1 MLEEELGLSPH
12 VLGRGIF
19 QGQHHINGLLET
31 TDAQLKEDLALLV
44 RGLLCGVFLLLLLC
58 TWRVY
63 DCTVCVCGWVGGW
76 IWDVGD
82 EGVIFAPLTMDSN
95 RLSNRLLRL
104 RLRLPPTRSTFLLG
118 NNNTS
123 ISASSSSPMRK

>member
-1 MLEEELGLSPH
+1 M
-12 VLGRGIF
+12 
-19 QGQHHINGLLET
+19 
-31 TDAQLKEDLALLV
+31 
-44 RGLLCGVFLLLLLC
+44 
-58 TWRVY
+58 
-63 DCTVCVCGWVGGW
+63 CGWVGGW